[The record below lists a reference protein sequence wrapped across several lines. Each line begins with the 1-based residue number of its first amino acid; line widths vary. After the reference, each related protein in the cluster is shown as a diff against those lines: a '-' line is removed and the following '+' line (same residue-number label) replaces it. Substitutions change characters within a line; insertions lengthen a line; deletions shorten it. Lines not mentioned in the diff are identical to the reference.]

1 MVLRFILLGIVIV
14 VAWVNILPHL
24 VPKRPREPMDDAG
37 LRQMAL
43 SRGMRPV
50 PTKGEEL
57 LKLLDT
63 PQNPLTRKK
72 VALGKTLFFDPA
84 LSKDATLS
92 CATCH
97 MLQKEPKNQKR
108 FLYDLTHKETKTDC
122 MVCHIKDQSG
132 TDRLSCAVGMG
143 SKPDP
148 LHKNTLSVLNS
159 ALAKYQLWDA
169 TSPTLLQTTKQ
180 MLLNP
185 ARLGISK
192 ELLERR
198 LRQNS
203 RYVTL
208 FQETF
213 GTSPNFQDT
222 LRALEAYQKTL
233 LTRSAFDR
241 FLEGDDDALSAEA
254 KRGLRDFIE
263 LGCKGCHTG
272 MSIGGQTY
280 VKFPARNYNY
290 IINVT
295 GVFSTEYLGRDVARF
310 DFNFKPY
317 HRFPFENRGGF
328 LGRNDQQFFRVPI
341 LRNVTKTSPYFHN
354 GAVFDLRKAVYI
366 MGKYQLGMELSETQI
381 DEITAFLGSLE
392 GDVVEYKDLP

>member
-1 MVLRFILLGIVIV
+1 MFLRFVLLAIVIIT
-14 VAWVNILPHL
+14 WLNILPHL
-24 VPKRPREPMDDAG
+24 VPKKPKAPLDDDA
-37 LRQMAL
+37 LRKTAL
-43 SRGMRPV
+43 SRGMLPV
-50 PTKGEEL
+50 PKNTESL

-63 PQNPLTRKK
+63 PQDPITKEK
-72 VALGKTLFFDPA
+72 VLLGKTLFFDA
-84 LSKDATLS
+84 NLSKDGSLS

-97 MLQKEPKNQKR
+97 MLGKNPHNKKQ
-108 FLYDLTHKETKTDC
+108 FLSDLTHAKGKTDC

-132 TDRLSCAVGMG
+132 SDRLATAIGPSG
-143 SKPDP
+143 KEDP
-148 LHKNTLSVLNS
+148 LHKNTLTILNS

-169 TSPTLLQTTKQ
+169 SSENPFETTKA
-180 MLLNP
+180 MFLDP
-185 ARLGISK
+185 HRMGITLK
-192 ELLERR
+192 ELERKLTHNR
-198 LRQNS
+198 H
-203 RYVTL
+203 YTTL
-208 FQETF
+208 FQKAF
-213 GTSPNFQDT
+213 GTQPNMDDAVS
-222 LRALEAYQKTL
+222 ALVAYQKTL
-233 LTRSAFDR
+233 LTRSAYDR
-241 FLEGDDDALSAEA
+241 FLEGDNDALSAEA
-254 KRGLRDFIE
+254 KRGLRHFIE

-272 MSIGGQTY
+272 MSVGGQTC

-317 HRFPFENRGGF
+317 HRFPFENKGGF
-328 LGRNDQQFFRVPI
+328 LGRDNQQFFRVPI

-381 DEITAFLGSLE
+381 YEITAFLKSLE